1 MANKHRYSIIPPS
14 AVFQEAGPQIGNITQ
29 GKYGALSVGGWTSGN
44 EGFIQQTFLGASIRS
59 FNVSA
64 GFGDSTSTMGIE
76 LVNDE
81 FNKSD
86 GSGLGRGDDPYHSG
100 HGDRFNPPVVG
111 SPVFFKFGKNHA
123 DTEQAFRRTFDE
135 TYLPPGKDT
144 KEMPND
150 PFPMVNLPLPV
161 TTHEQGYYLLEKD
174 IPNGVAT
181 WIDKS
186 ALLDPTTK
194 WRGFGHFAFG
204 GILQSY
210 TENRSTQGNPLY
222 SVKIADPREILSN
235 TELLLNN
242 YQGTTFNNKNLY
254 NI

>member
-14 AVFQEAGPQIGNITQ
+14 AVFQESWPQSGNITQ

-100 HGDRFNPPVVG
+100 NGDGFNPPVVG
-111 SPVFFKFGKNHA
+111 SPVFFKFGKNHC
-123 DTEQAFRRTFDE
+123 TVDE
-135 TYLPPGKDT
+135 AWRPTL
-144 KEMPND
+144 
-150 PFPMVNLPLPV
+150 
-161 TTHEQGYYLLEKD
+161 
-174 IPNGVAT
+174 
-181 WIDKS
+181 DK
-186 ALLDPTTK
+186 
-194 WRGFGHFAFG
+194 
-204 GILQSY
+204 I
-210 TENRSTQGNPLY
+210 
-222 SVKIADPREILSN
+222 
-235 TELLLNN
+235 
-242 YQGTTFNNKNLY
+242 
-254 NI
+254 